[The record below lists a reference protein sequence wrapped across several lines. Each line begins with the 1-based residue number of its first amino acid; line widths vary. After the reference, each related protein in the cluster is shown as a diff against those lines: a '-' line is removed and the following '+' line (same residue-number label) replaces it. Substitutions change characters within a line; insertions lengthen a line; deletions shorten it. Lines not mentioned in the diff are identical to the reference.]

1 MRVGLGAKGVI
12 SMKALFDNL
21 GLRAKLLLM
30 MFSLLLLTLASLF
43 VLYWQAE
50 RALIDQVEKHT
61 MDLSTAISI
70 SVERLTSK
78 GRTDEARLQDYVSR
92 LQRKGVN
99 EISIVSNEKEIIASS
114 NPKRIGATIDPKRT
128 DLFITARLG
137 DALAAEKSQKTYNLM
152 VPIVVGNQRMGYAL
166 ISLVLDDFAHISR
179 INFIKRLIVT
189 VLVFGVGIVAS
200 LILSW
205 KYTNPIGQ
213 VVQAARRVAQG
224 DLRETLPVERRDE
237 IGQLTESFNDMVAK
251 LRANKELE
259 NRLHRA
265 EHLSSI
271 GQLAS
276 GIAHEIR
283 NPLNFINLSI
293 DHLQSRFPPADPR
306 SREEFTYLVSGVKT
320 EIYRLDT
327 MITNFLTYGKPL
339 KLQPRPCELT
349 PLLDDVARMASGKA
363 KEQGVEIERR
373 YPGELPRV
381 VIDGEQI
388 KTCFLNVLVNAFH
401 AMPHGGKLSIAA
413 RLVNGADPATPSALS
428 GNGGWV
434 EVSFRD
440 TGCGIATDDLPKVFE
455 PYFTTKE
462 VGIGLGL
469 ALTKKIVEEHGGLIA
484 LDSVRE
490 QGTTVRIRLPVE
502 GQA

>member
-1 MRVGLGAKGVI
+1 
-12 SMKALFDNL
+12 MKAFFDSL
-21 GLRAKLLLM
+21 SLRAKLLLM

-50 RALIDQVEKHT
+50 RALILQVEKHT
-61 MDLSTAISI
+61 MDLSSAIQI

-78 GRTDEARLQDYVSR
+78 GRTDEARLQDYVAR
-92 LQRKGVN
+92 LQRKGVK
-99 EISIVSNEKEIIASS
+99 EISIVSNEQEVIASS
-114 NPKRIGATIDPKRT
+114 NPTRVGATIDPNRR

-137 DALAAEKSQKTYNLM
+137 ETLGAGTVQKTYNLI

-166 ISLVLDDFAHISR
+166 ISMVLDDFAQISR
-179 INFIKRLIVT
+179 FNFIKRLIVT

-205 KYTNPIGQ
+205 KYATPSDR

-224 DLRETLPVERRDE
+224 DLRETLPVERQDE

-259 NRLHRA
+259 SRLHQA
-265 EHLSSI
+265 ERLSSI

-293 DHLQSRFPPADPR
+293 DHLQSRFPPTDPGA
-306 SREEFTYLVSGVKT
+306 REEFAYLVSAVKT
-320 EIYRLDT
+320 EIHRLDT
-327 MITNFLTYGKPL
+327 MITSFLTYGKPL
-339 KLQPRPCELT
+339 KLEPRPCDLP
-349 PLLDDVARMASGKA
+349 PLLDDVSRMAGGKA
-363 KEQGVEIERR
+363 KEQGIEIERG
-373 YPGELPRV
+373 YPPELPRV
-381 VIDGEQI
+381 LVDGEQI
-388 KTCFLNVLVNAFH
+388 KNSFVNVLVNAFQ
-401 AMPHGGKLSIAA
+401 AMPQGGRLSIAA
-413 RLVNGADPATPSALS
+413 CQVSGADPSSGSPLS
-428 GNGGWV
+428 SNGRWV

-440 TGCGIATDDLPKVFE
+440 TGCGIASDDLPRVFE

-469 ALTKKIVEEHGGLIA
+469 ALTKKIVEEHGGSIA
-484 LDSVRE
+484 LNSALGE
-490 QGTTVRIRLPVE
+490 GTTVRIRLPVGE
-502 GQA
+502 EA